1 MEIKYTEGFMDDL
14 ERLFSW
20 RYAPLRACQWVI
32 RLPREIKWLW
42 QRMTRG
48 WANCDVWSMDSYL
61 ARVIPEMLEHLKKN
75 HNGLPGFLFDIKT
88 KDEGPPDVTPLDE
101 IAEARWMALLD
112 EMIAGFK
119 AHDELHGLNVGDD
132 VEAYRKKQDEIEVKR
147 IKGMSLFVEH
157 FHSLWD

>member
-1 MEIKYTEGFMDDL
+1 MNINFTPGFLDDL

-20 RYAPLRACQWVI
+20 KYAPFRAVEWILRI
-32 RLPREIKWLW
+32 PREIKYLF

-48 WANCDVWSMDSYL
+48 WADSDVWSMDSYL
-61 ARVIPEMLEHLKKN
+61 SRVVPEMLEYLKKN
-75 HNGLPGFLFDIKT
+75 HNGLPGFLFDIKIN
-88 KDEGPPDVTPLDE
+88 EQGPPDITPIDE
-101 IAEARWMALLD
+101 IAEARWMVLLD

-119 AHDELHGLNVGDD
+119 AHDELHELSVGDD
-132 VEAYRKKQDEIEVKR
+132 VEAFKKKQDEIEAKR